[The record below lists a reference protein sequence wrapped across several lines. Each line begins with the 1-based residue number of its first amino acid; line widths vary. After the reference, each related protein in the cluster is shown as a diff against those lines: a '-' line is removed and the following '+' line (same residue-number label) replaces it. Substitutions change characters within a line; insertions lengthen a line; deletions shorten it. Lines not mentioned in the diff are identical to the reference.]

1 MLAVVPCLI
10 ALTMCPCRFQSCI
23 VDIAALKHQPAIACS
38 MHMPLAQHQQAPQ
51 HKMHP
56 FWQPISYLHSAAY
69 VEILTPVVIQC
80 TAVLGI
86 YHLKYQHHHQPPPV
100 YIVVLAM
107 CLQSKQQCRTTA
119 LTMCLQ
125 QWHQCHRATY
135 LQYHLCYHTA
145 TMAVYCRMRLPPHT
159 AALATCLQNKQL
171 QGCTLALT
179 VCLLY

>member
-69 VEILTPVVIQC
+69 VEILTPAVIQC

-119 LTMCLQ
+119 LTVCLQ
-125 QWHQCHRATY
+125 QWQQCHRATY
-135 LQYHLCYHTA
+135 LQYRRCYHTA